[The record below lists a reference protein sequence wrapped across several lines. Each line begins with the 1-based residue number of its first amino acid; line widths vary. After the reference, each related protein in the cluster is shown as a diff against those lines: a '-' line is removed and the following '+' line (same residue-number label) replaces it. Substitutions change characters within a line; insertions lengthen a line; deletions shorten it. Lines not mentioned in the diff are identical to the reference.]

1 MQSQVARCSK
11 CGVENTSGHRF
22 CVSCG
27 APLVGTYSLVSS
39 SKSGR
44 FVLSR
49 LLPDG
54 AADLFPLGRETVIG
68 REGADVTIGDDPFLS
83 SRHAIVADVSG
94 RFVLRDLG
102 SRNGTYVKIR
112 GEVELRP
119 GDCLMVGGQVFRLV
133 A

>member
-1 MQSQVARCSK
+1 MANQVVHCGK
-11 CGVENTSGHRF
+11 CGIDNTPGHKF

-27 APLVGTYSLVSS
+27 APLAGTYSLVSS

-49 LLPDG
+49 LLPGG
-54 AADLFPLGRETVIG
+54 AAERFPLSRETVIG
-68 REGADVTIGDDPFLS
+68 RERTDVIIGDDPFLS
-83 SRHAIVADVSG
+83 TRHAVITDIGG

-102 SRNGTYVKIR
+102 SRNGTFVRIR

-119 GDCLMVGGQVFRLV
+119 GDSLMIGGQVFRMV
-133 A
+133 V